1 MSDNPQT
8 SSQRWSFASLSPWS
22 KVGLWL
28 VTLAALA
35 GIVQLGAWTV
45 GLEFNVWGHSGR
57 GVLLTLAVGIL
68 LAMMAAE
75 GRPPAE
81 YGLVFPEGWWR
92 QLLQGI
98 GVGGLTYAGYCTICV
113 LTGAAD
119 ISTDKAT
126 LYRWITAS
134 LAGLAALPLALTQQ
148 VIFSGYLLGLFRRQL
163 PRAAAVALVAA
174 LFALATRLESPQ
186 TLFAAR
192 SLPLTCG
199 MFLVAAMLCLL
210 RLRTG
215 ALLAPTAI
223 MTGWLFVRRLVKST
237 HLLAIGDRQLA
248 AWFFP
253 QSDPRQAPALLAIVG
268 AVCVWYWWRL
278 RIEGDRQALETQA
291 VSTSMKRVAPF
302 SNVCMLAPLDLWL
315 GRLSEARWTVGVKYV
330 PRLLAILAFSSLNT
344 LLALPERL
352 LAPLLLAARR
362 VKDPVFILGVH
373 RSGTTH
379 LHNLMALD
387 DQFTTPRAYQIMNP
401 VGFLFS
407 GWLLTPLLG
416 AFSPWKRPMDSV
428 RFHIFAP
435 NEEEFA
441 LAGLTKL
448 SPYWG
453 LTFPRQV
460 VDYDRF
466 IFPEDF
472 TVAELQ
478 SWKGH
483 YLTFL
488 RKLTLWSG
496 KRPLLKNP
504 HNTARVGALLEMF
517 PQARLVHIYR
527 HPHAVYRSNL
537 HMAREGHCVHQLQ
550 DPDEQCNYASR
561 FLDNYAAM
569 ETSYYRYADPLP
581 VGQAID
587 VAYEKLDRDPI
598 GAIRE
603 IYQAL
608 GLEFTP
614 RFQRRLEAYL
624 ETVKDYEKN
633 RFKPTPIEEQRLV
646 YKKLSGL
653 FERWGYP
660 QPAEADA
667 TERRAA

>member
-1 MSDNPQT
+1 M
-8 SSQRWSFASLSPWS
+8 SSQLVADWRRRSFASLSPWA
-22 KVGLWL
+22 KVALWL
-28 VTLAALA
+28 SCLTVLAAV
-35 GIVQLGAWTV
+35 VQTGVWLV

-75 GRPPAE
+75 RRPAAE
-81 YGLVFPEGWWR
+81 YGLVFHDGWWR
-92 QLLQGI
+92 ELLKGFA
-98 GVGGLTYAGYCTICV
+98 VGCATYAGYCAAAV
-113 LTGAAD
+113 LLGACEV
-119 ISTDKAT
+119 STEKAS
-126 LYRWITAS
+126 LYRWCAAS

-148 VIFSGYLLGLFRRQL
+148 IIFSGYLLGLFR
-163 PRAAAVALVAA
+163 PRMPRLAAVSMVAA

-186 TLFAAR
+186 
-192 SLPLTCG
+192 SLLSGKSWPLTMS
-199 MFLVAAMLCLL
+199 MFLVAALLCLL

-215 ALLAPTAI
+215 TLLTPTAV

-237 HLLAIGDRQLA
+237 HLLAVADRDWA
-248 AWFFP
+248 TWVFP
-253 QSDPRQAPALLAIVG
+253 QQDPRQAPVLLAIVAG
-268 AVCVWYWWRL
+268 AAAWLTWRL
-278 RIEGDRQALETQA
+278 HVEGDRQLGADPA
-291 VSTSMKRVAPF
+291 VSTSLKRVAPF

-315 GRLSEARWTVGVKYV
+315 GRLLEARWAVGAKYL
-330 PRLLAILAFSSLNT
+330 PRLLAVLAFSSVNT
-344 LLALPERL
+344 LLSLPERL
-352 LAPLLLAARR
+352 LLPLLLVGRR
-362 VKDPVFILGVH
+362 IQAPVFILGVH

-387 DQFTTPRAYQIMNP
+387 EQFVTPRAYQIMNP

-441 LAGLTKL
+441 LAGLSRL

-453 LTFPRQV
+453 LTFPRQAI
-460 VDYDRF
+460 DYDRF

-472 TVAELQ
+472 TPAELK
-478 SWKGH
+478 SWKRH

-517 PQARLVHIYR
+517 PQARLVHIFR

-550 DPDEQCNYASR
+550 DPDEQCNYSTR

-569 ETSYYRYADPLP
+569 ESSYYRHTAGLP
-581 VGQAID
+581 AAQAVD
-587 VAYEKLDRDPI
+587 VAYERLDRDPI
-598 GAIRE
+598 GSIRE
-603 IYQAL
+603 IYREL
-608 GLEFTP
+608 NLDFTP
-614 RFQRRLEAYL
+614 QFEGRLRAYL

-633 RFKPTPIEEQRLV
+633 RFRPMPLAEQQLV
-646 YKKLSGL
+646 YGKLSSL
-653 FERWGYP
+653 FARWGYP
-660 QPAEADA
+660 APTAEEQPAP
-667 TERRAA
+667 RAA